1 MFDNF
6 NLEGCIIL
14 RDAEQERKKL
24 HHPYVGSEHL
34 FLSILKNSNEVSD
47 IFKEYNVTYNTF
59 KKELLRVV
67 GCSEYQHNDN
77 LYTPLLKKIILSAQE
92 FAKDDEQVIKPI
104 HYVLAI
110 LDEQEGIAYRLL
122 IAMDVDVEKLHKDLF
137 YEGKAN
143 SSLLFSVGV
152 SLNKTVDL
160 AEKII
165 GREEEINRIIEVL
178 LRKKKNN
185 PLLIGEAGVG
195 KTALVEEIARRIEN
209 GNCPK
214 FLKDKS
220 IVMLEM
226 GSLVAGTKYRGEFEE
241 KLTKI
246 INELV
251 ANKNTIL
258 FIDEI
263 HTMVNAGG
271 AEGAINAADIIK
283 PYLARGQ
290 IKCIGATTLK
300 EYDKYI
306 LNDKALDRRFEKI
319 YLNEPNDEELENL
332 LMQVKCEYEK
342 YHNVIVTKRNIDD
355 IIFYSNKYIQNR
367 YNPDKCIDILDT
379 VCAYVRCKNES
390 KSTKESKNIIEKIK
404 RDKMQAVK
412 RNDFNKAFLC
422 AKKELA
428 LKNNSLIQNY
438 TVSKEDILQVINK
451 KNNVPSLKM
460 HEDILN
466 KQIKN
471 KNFINRFLKALSI
484 NNDSLSVTPTVLRI
498 RGDNEEKAKIKENL
512 IKCYKSKYNTFMID
526 IKDLSPSLFEEKL
539 FGGNIYSIDYLFKPL
554 LNNTFSVIIIDNYD
568 EASEK
573 VKAIFN
579 NIIKNGSFKNMAGE
593 NIYFNNSILIFMDST
608 NNKSSVGFIREEKE
622 SNILDKEIIDLDK
635 LKEEDFIINN

>member
-367 YNPDKCIDILDT
+367 CNPDKCIDILDT

-390 KSTKESKNIIEKIK
+390 KNTKESKNIIEKIK
-404 RDKMQAVK
+404 KDKMQAVK

-498 RGDNEEKAKIKENL
+498 RGDKEQKAKIKENL

-593 NIYFNNSILIFMDST
+593 NIYFNNSIIIFMDST
-608 NNKSSVGFIREEKE
+608 NNKSGVGFIREEKE

>member
-92 FAKDDEQVIKPI
+92 FAKDDEEVIKPI

-498 RGDNEEKAKIKENL
+498 RGDKEEKAKIKENL

>member
-404 RDKMQAVK
+404 KDKMQAVK

-498 RGDNEEKAKIKENL
+498 RGDKEEKTKIKENL

>member
-367 YNPDKCIDILDT
+367 CNPDKCIDILDT

-390 KSTKESKNIIEKIK
+390 KNTKESKNIIEKIK
-404 RDKMQAVK
+404 KDKMQAVK

-498 RGDNEEKAKIKENL
+498 RGDKEEKAKIKENL

-579 NIIKNGSFKNMAGE
+579 NIIKNGSFKNMVGE

-622 SNILDKEIIDLDK
+622 SNILDKKIIDLDK

>member
-160 AEKII
+160 AEKVI

-404 RDKMQAVK
+404 KDKMQAVK

-498 RGDNEEKAKIKENL
+498 RGDKEEKAKIKENL

>member
-404 RDKMQAVK
+404 KDKMQAVK

-498 RGDNEEKAKIKENL
+498 RGDKKEKAKIKENL

>member
-404 RDKMQAVK
+404 KDKMQAVK

-498 RGDNEEKAKIKENL
+498 RGDKEEKAKIKENL

-526 IKDLSPSLFEEKL
+526 IKDLSSSLFEEKL

>member
-160 AEKII
+160 AERII

-404 RDKMQAVK
+404 KDKMQAVK

>member
-404 RDKMQAVK
+404 KDKMQAVK

-498 RGDNEEKAKIKENL
+498 RGDKEEKAKIKENL

>member
-332 LMQVKCEYEK
+332 LMQVKCEYEN

-404 RDKMQAVK
+404 KDKMQAVK

-498 RGDNEEKAKIKENL
+498 RGDKEEKAKIKENL

>member
-92 FAKDDEQVIKPI
+92 FAKDDEQAIKPI

-251 ANKNTIL
+251 ANKKTIL

-404 RDKMQAVK
+404 KDKMQAVK

-498 RGDNEEKAKIKENL
+498 RGDKEEKAKIKENL

>member
-404 RDKMQAVK
+404 KDKMQAVK

-498 RGDNEEKAKIKENL
+498 RGDKEEKAKIKENL

-622 SNILDKEIIDLDK
+622 SNILDKEIIDLNK

>member
-390 KSTKESKNIIEKIK
+390 KSTKEGKNIIEKIK
-404 RDKMQAVK
+404 KDKMQAVK

-498 RGDNEEKAKIKENL
+498 RGDKEQKAKIKEKL

-622 SNILDKEIIDLDK
+622 SNILDKEIIDLNK

>member
-404 RDKMQAVK
+404 KDKMQAVK

-498 RGDNEEKAKIKENL
+498 RGDKEQKAKIKENL

>member
-160 AEKII
+160 AERII

-195 KTALVEEIARRIEN
+195 KTALVEEIARRIEI

-404 RDKMQAVK
+404 KDKMQAVK

-460 HEDILN
+460 HEGILN

-498 RGDNEEKAKIKENL
+498 RGDKEEKTKIKENL

>member
-160 AEKII
+160 EEKII

-404 RDKMQAVK
+404 KDKMQAVK

-498 RGDNEEKAKIKENL
+498 RGDKEEKAKIKENL

-622 SNILDKEIIDLDK
+622 SNILDKKIIDLDK

>member
-160 AEKII
+160 AERII

-404 RDKMQAVK
+404 KDKMQAVK

-498 RGDNEEKAKIKENL
+498 RGDKEEKAKIKENL

>member
-1 MFDNF
+1 
-6 NLEGCIIL
+6 
-14 RDAEQERKKL
+14 
-24 HHPYVGSEHL
+24 
-34 FLSILKNSNEVSD
+34 
-47 IFKEYNVTYNTF
+47 
-59 KKELLRVV
+59 
-67 GCSEYQHNDN
+67 
-77 LYTPLLKKIILSAQE
+77 
-92 FAKDDEQVIKPI
+92 
-104 HYVLAI
+104 
-110 LDEQEGIAYRLL
+110 
-122 IAMDVDVEKLHKDLF
+122 
-137 YEGKAN
+137 
-143 SSLLFSVGV
+143 
-152 SLNKTVDL
+152 
-160 AEKII
+160 
-165 GREEEINRIIEVL
+165 
-178 LRKKKNN
+178 
-185 PLLIGEAGVG
+185 
-195 KTALVEEIARRIEN
+195 
-209 GNCPK
+209 
-214 FLKDKS
+214 
-220 IVMLEM
+220 
-226 GSLVAGTKYRGEFEE
+226 
-241 KLTKI
+241 
-246 INELV
+246 
-251 ANKNTIL
+251 
-258 FIDEI
+258 
-263 HTMVNAGG
+263 
-271 AEGAINAADIIK
+271 
-283 PYLARGQ
+283 
-290 IKCIGATTLK
+290 
-300 EYDKYI
+300 
-306 LNDKALDRRFEKI
+306 
-319 YLNEPNDEELENL
+319 
-332 LMQVKCEYEK
+332 
-342 YHNVIVTKRNIDD
+342 
-355 IIFYSNKYIQNR
+355 
-367 YNPDKCIDILDT
+367 
-379 VCAYVRCKNES
+379 
-390 KSTKESKNIIEKIK
+390 
-404 RDKMQAVK
+404 MQAVK

-498 RGDNEEKAKIKENL
+498 RGDKEEKAKIKENL